1 MTTVTETS
9 TQQKIKPQMGTV
21 GLFVTCL
28 IDTVRPSVGF
38 ASLNLL
44 EKAGCEVVVPKSQT
58 CCGQPAFNSGDDQ
71 GTARIAQQVIESFSS
86 FDYVVVPSG
95 SCAAMIKRHFI
106 EVFADQPEWLEKANA
121 LAHKTHELLSFL
133 VDYCHYEPEEIQLPG
148 SFTYHDSCSG
158 LRELNVYKQ
167 PRELLSK
174 IEGLKHQPLA
184 RSTECCGFGGTFCVK
199 YPDISN
205 AIVGEKVEH
214 ILATNAE
221 LLLGGDIGCLMNIA
235 GKLNRMGHKQIK
247 VLHTAEVLAGMASEL
262 LPDSDQTAMSKK
274 KLR

>member
-106 EVFADQPEWLEKANA
+106 EVFVDQPDWLEKARA
-121 LAHKTHELLSFL
+121 LADKTHELLSFL
-133 VDYCHYEPEEIQLPG
+133 VDYCHYEPADIQWQG

-158 LRELNVYKQ
+158 LRELNVYQQ
-167 PRELLSK
+167 PRQLLSK
-174 IEGLKHQPLA
+174 LKGLKHQPLTN
-184 RSTECCGFGGTFCVK
+184 STECCGFGGTFCVK
-199 YPDISN
+199 YPEISN
-205 AIVGEKVEH
+205 AIVCEKVEH
-214 ILATNAE
+214 ILATDAE
-221 LLLGGDIGCLMNIA
+221 LVLGGDMGCLMNIA
-235 GKLNRMGHKQIK
+235 GKLNRMGHTQFK
-247 VLHTAEVLAGMASEL
+247 VLHTAEVLAGMTNEL
-262 LPDSDQTAMSKK
+262 YSDSDRTAAPKQ